1 MVYGFTKED
10 GNYDVVL
17 TLHRSGDI
25 SSVRSQ
31 VDDVDI
37 IICKGFLSR
46 VRLTRQDYKDLF
58 SYVKNITKDTDLFFE
73 VIPSAKRHYKRMF
86 EDLGYSVIE
95 EKSGITF
102 DGHDAV
108 FARIKLN

>member
-1 MVYGFTKED
+1 
-10 GNYDVVL
+10 
-17 TLHRSGDI
+17 
-25 SSVRSQ
+25 
-31 VDDVDI
+31 
-37 IICKGFLSR
+37 
-46 VRLTRQDYKDLF
+46 
-58 SYVKNITKDTDLFFE
+58 
-73 VIPSAKRHYKRMF
+73 MF